1 MEPSIRPV
9 GPGPN
14 APDPL
19 RRRQGG
25 REPFDLERELAR
37 DAQHEPRDDDDAP
50 APQREPTPVSPPG
63 ADEAGSHLDLTA

>member
-19 RRRQGG
+19 RRRQAE
-25 REPFDLERELAR
+25 RTPFDLERELAR
-37 DAQHEPRDDDDAP
+37 DAQDEPREDDRP
-50 APQREPTPVSPPG
+50 PPQREPTPVSPPG
-63 ADEAGSHLDLTA
+63 EDEAGSHLDLTA